1 MHLIGAADSPARSA
15 GRDAFR
21 GSTAAPGASTTE
33 ETAMYKRILLAYDG
47 THEGRTA
54 LFECTD
60 VASFAEAAIH
70 LLAVAT
76 PPAMIFVE
84 GFEGI
89 VSDPANAEEH
99 QRMERV
105 LAEGLAALRARRFD
119 ATGHLATGEP
129 VEEICRVAAEEKCDL
144 IVVGHEQKRSFL
156 GRWWRGSV
164 SANLLD
170 HAPCSILIAMTPAA
184 APRAPDASV

>member
-1 MHLIGAADSPARSA
+1 
-15 GRDAFR
+15 
-21 GSTAAPGASTTE
+21 
-33 ETAMYKRILLAYDG
+33 MYKRILLAYNG

-60 VASFAEAAIH
+60 VATFAEAEIH
-70 LLAVAT
+70 LLAVAV

-89 VSDPANAEEH
+89 VTDPGNVEENK
-99 QRMERV
+99 RVENV
-105 LAEGLAALRARRFD
+105 LAEGLAVLRERRFNV
-119 ATGHLATGEP
+119 TGHLATGEP
-129 VEEICRVAAEEKCDL
+129 VDEICRVAAEQKCDL
-144 IVVGHEQKRSFL
+144 IVVGHEQQRSFL

-170 HAPCSILIAMTPAA
+170 HAPCSILIAMTPA
-184 APRAPDASV
+184 DATRSSSGSA